1 MPNNFQINIAVKGED
16 TVGEVNRTT
25 DEFPLHYT
33 VSFPTQQGG
42 ESQSELIFYGTIP
55 GPYDDPS
62 SPASEAFF
70 EKNGI
75 NDPEAEAALSKAIIE
90 HEKSDYPALVPII

>member
-1 MPNNFQINIAVKGED
+1 MPTNFQINIPLKGED
-16 TVGEVNRTT
+16 TVADVNRTT

-33 VSFPTQQGG
+33 VSFSSGQAET
-42 ESQSELIFYGTIP
+42 EVLFYGTIA

-62 SPASEAFF
+62 SPQSEAFF

-75 NDPEAEAALSKAIIE
+75 NDPEAEAALAKAIVE
-90 HEKSDYPALVPII
+90 HEKKDYPQLVPVS

>member
-1 MPNNFQINIAVKGED
+1 MPTNFQIHIPLKGED
-16 TVGEVNRTT
+16 TTADISRTT

-33 VSFPTQQGG
+33 VRFSSGPVET
-42 ESQSELIFYGTIP
+42 EVLFYGAIP

-62 SPASEAFF
+62 SPQSEAFF

-75 NDPEAEAALSKAIIE
+75 NDPEAEAALAKAIVD
-90 HEKSDYPALVPII
+90 HEKHDYPQLVPVS